1 MRIIWIYLNLIFW
14 TLLFGLSSFFVILL
28 TGKKENFKFF
38 GVIWGKT
45 LSFIFNIKLIVKGK
59 HNLQDRNYIFA
70 SNHASLID
78 IPLLLIAVNRYTVF
92 IAKSELSKIPIF
104 KSILD
109 RAGFIFV
116 DRKNNDSAVKSMN
129 NLMED
134 IKKIPRSVAIFP
146 EGTRTNDVNLLPFKK
161 GAAIFAINTDIPVVP
176 VAISGTYSW
185 SKKKLFDISQSVI
198 SFEFGEPI
206 ITENYSFNDRDY
218 LTEKIK
224 RSSFKKERPNDRG
237 SGVLLL

>member
-14 TLLFGLSSFFVILL
+14 TLLFGLSSFFTILL
-28 TGKKENFKFF
+28 TGNKENFKFF

-45 LSFIFNIKLIVKGK
+45 LSFIFNIKLVVKGK
-59 HNLQDRNYIFA
+59 HNLQNRNYVFV

-146 EGTRTNDVNLLPFKK
+146 EGTRTSDGNLLPFKK

-198 SFEFGEPI
+198 NFEFGEPI
-206 ITENYSFNDRDY
+206 TTENYSFDDRDY

-224 RSSFKKERPNDRG
+224 TNIKNMKID
-237 SGVLLL
+237 

>member
-14 TLLFGLSSFFVILL
+14 TLLFGLSSFFTILL

-45 LSFIFNIKLIVKGK
+45 LSFIFNIKLVVKGK
-59 HNLQDRNYIFA
+59 HNLQNRNYVFA

-129 NLMED
+129 NLMDD

-146 EGTRTNDVNLLPFKK
+146 EGTRTRDGELLPFKK
-161 GAAIFAINTDIPVVP
+161 GAAIFAINTDIPVIP

-206 ITENYSFNDRDY
+206 TTENYSFDDRDY

-224 RSSFKKERPNDRG
+224 TNIKNMKID
-237 SGVLLL
+237 

>member
-1 MRIIWIYLNLIFW
+1 LRIIWIYLNLIFW
-14 TLLFGLSSFFVILL
+14 TLLFGLSSFFAIIL

-45 LSFIFNIKLIVKGK
+45 LSFIFNIKLVVKGK
-59 HNLQDRNYIFA
+59 HNLQNRNYVFA

-109 RAGFIFV
+109 MAGFIFV
-116 DRKNNDSAVKSMN
+116 DRKNNDNAVKSMN

-146 EGTRTNDVNLLPFKK
+146 EGTRTSDGELLPFKK
-161 GAAIFAINTDIPVVP
+161 GAAIFAINTNIPIIP

-206 ITENYSFNDRDY
+206 TTENYSFDDRDY

-224 RSSFKKERPNDRG
+224 TNIKNMKID
-237 SGVLLL
+237 

>member
-14 TLLFGLSSFFVILL
+14 TLLFGLSSFFTILL

-45 LSFIFNIKLIVKGK
+45 LSFIFNIKLVVKGK
-59 HNLQDRNYIFA
+59 HNLQNRNYVFA

-109 RAGFIFV
+109 MAGFIFV
-116 DRKNNDSAVKSMN
+116 DRKNNDNAVKSMN
-129 NLMED
+129 NLMDD

-146 EGTRTNDVNLLPFKK
+146 EGTRTSDGELLPFKK
-161 GAAIFAINTDIPVVP
+161 GAAIFAINTDIPVIP

-206 ITENYSFNDRDY
+206 TTENYSFDDRDY

-224 RSSFKKERPNDRG
+224 TNIKNMKID
-237 SGVLLL
+237 

>member
-14 TLLFGLSSFFVILL
+14 TLLFGLSSFFTILL

-45 LSFIFNIKLIVKGK
+45 LSFIFNIKLVVKGK
-59 HNLQDRNYIFA
+59 HNLQNRNYVFA

-78 IPLLLIAVNRYTVF
+78 IPLLLIAVNRFTVF

-109 RAGFIFV
+109 KAGFIFV

-146 EGTRTNDVNLLPFKK
+146 EGTRTSDGNLLPFKK
-161 GAAIFAINTDIPVVP
+161 GAAIFAINTDIPLVP

-206 ITENYSFNDRDY
+206 TTENYSFDDRDY

-224 RSSFKKERPNDRG
+224 TNIKNMKID
-237 SGVLLL
+237 

>member
-14 TLLFGLSSFFVILL
+14 TLLFGLSSFFTILL

-45 LSFIFNIKLIVKGK
+45 LSFIFNIKLIVKGN

-70 SNHASLID
+70 ANHASLID

-109 RAGFIFV
+109 MAGFIFV
-116 DRKNNDSAVKSMN
+116 DRKNNDNAVKSMN
-129 NLMED
+129 NLMDD

-146 EGTRTNDVNLLPFKK
+146 EGTRTSDGELLPFKK
-161 GAAIFAINTDIPVVP
+161 GAAIFAINTDIPVIP
-176 VAISGTYSW
+176 VAISGTFSW
-185 SKKKLFDISQSVI
+185 SKKKLFDMSQSVI
-198 SFEFGEPI
+198 CFEFGESI
-206 ITENYSFNDRDY
+206 ATENYSFDDRDY

-224 RSSFKKERPNDRG
+224 TNIKNMKID
-237 SGVLLL
+237 

>member
-14 TLLFGLSSFFVILL
+14 TLLFGLSSFFAILL

-78 IPLLLIAVNRYTVF
+78 IPILLIAVNRYTVF

-129 NLMED
+129 DLMED

-146 EGTRTNDVNLLPFKK
+146 EGTRTSDGNLLPFKK

-224 RSSFKKERPNDRG
+224 TNIKNMKID
-237 SGVLLL
+237 

>member
-1 MRIIWIYLNLIFW
+1 LRIIWIYLNLIFW
-14 TLLFGLSSFFVILL
+14 TLLFGLSSFFTILL

-45 LSFIFNIKLIVKGK
+45 LSFIFNIKLVVKGK
-59 HNLQDRNYIFA
+59 HNLQNRNYIFA
-70 SNHASLID
+70 SNPASLID

-129 NLMED
+129 NLMDD

-146 EGTRTNDVNLLPFKK
+146 EGTRTSDGNLLPFKK
-161 GAAIFAINTDIPVVP
+161 GAAIFAINTDIPVIP

-206 ITENYSFNDRDY
+206 TTENYSFDDRDY

-224 RSSFKKERPNDRG
+224 TNIKNMKID
-237 SGVLLL
+237 

>member
-14 TLLFGLSSFFVILL
+14 TLLFGLSSFFTILL

-78 IPLLLIAVNRYTVF
+78 IPLLFIAVNRYTVF

-134 IKKIPRSVAIFP
+134 IKKTPRSVAIFP
-146 EGTRTNDVNLLPFKK
+146 EGTRTRDGKLLPFKK
-161 GAAIFAINTDIPVVP
+161 GAAIFAINTNIPVVP

-185 SKKKLFDISQSVI
+185 SQKKIFDLSQSVI
-198 SFEFGEPI
+198 SFEFGQPI
-206 ITENYSFNDRDY
+206 ITENYSFDDRDY

-224 RSSFKKERPNDRG
+224 ANIKNMKID
-237 SGVLLL
+237 

>member
-14 TLLFGLSSFFVILL
+14 TLLFGLSSFFAILL

-146 EGTRTNDVNLLPFKK
+146 EGTRTRDGELLPFKK
-161 GAAIFAINTDIPVVP
+161 GAAIFAINTDIPVIP
-176 VAISGTYSW
+176 VAISGTFSW
-185 SKKKLFDISQSVI
+185 SKKKLFDMTQSVI

-224 RSSFKKERPNDRG
+224 TNIKNMKID
-237 SGVLLL
+237 

>member
-14 TLLFGLSSFFVILL
+14 TLLFGLSSFFAILL

-146 EGTRTNDVNLLPFKK
+146 EGTRTSDGNLLPFKK

-206 ITENYSFNDRDY
+206 TTENYSFDDRDY

-224 RSSFKKERPNDRG
+224 TNIKNMKID
-237 SGVLLL
+237 

>member
-14 TLLFGLSSFFVILL
+14 TLLFGLSSFFTILL

-45 LSFIFNIKLIVKGK
+45 LSFIFNVKLVVKGK
-59 HNLQDRNYIFA
+59 HNLQNRNYVFA

-129 NLMED
+129 NLMDD

-146 EGTRTNDVNLLPFKK
+146 EGTRTSDGELLPFKK
-161 GAAIFAINTDIPVVP
+161 GAAIFAINTDIPVIP
-176 VAISGTYSW
+176 VAISGTFSW
-185 SKKKLFDISQSVI
+185 SKKKLFDMSQSVI

-206 ITENYSFNDRDY
+206 ATENYSINDRDY

-224 RSSFKKERPNDRG
+224 TNIKNMKID
-237 SGVLLL
+237 

>member
-14 TLLFGLSSFFVILL
+14 TLLFGLSSFFTILL

-45 LSFIFNIKLIVKGK
+45 LSFIFNIKLVVKGK
-59 HNLQDRNYIFA
+59 HNLQNRNYIFA

-146 EGTRTNDVNLLPFKK
+146 EGTRTSDGELLPFKK
-161 GAAIFAINTDIPVVP
+161 GAAIFAINTDIPIIP

-206 ITENYSFNDRDY
+206 TTENYSFDDRDY

-224 RSSFKKERPNDRG
+224 TNIKNMKID
-237 SGVLLL
+237 

>member
-14 TLLFGLSSFFVILL
+14 TLLFGLSSFFTILL

-109 RAGFIFV
+109 MAGFIFV
-116 DRKNNDSAVKSMN
+116 DRKNNDNAVKSMN
-129 NLMED
+129 NLMDD

-146 EGTRTNDVNLLPFKK
+146 EGTRTSDGDLLPFKK
-161 GAAIFAINTDIPVVP
+161 GAAIFAINTDIPVIP
-176 VAISGTYSW
+176 VAISGTFSW
-185 SKKKLFDISQSVI
+185 SKKKIFDMSQSVI

-206 ITENYSFNDRDY
+206 VTENYSFDDRDH
-218 LTEKIK
+218 LTERIKTNIKNMKI
-224 RSSFKKERPNDRG
+224 D
-237 SGVLLL
+237 

>member
-14 TLLFGLSSFFVILL
+14 TLLFGLSSFFTILL

-45 LSFIFNIKLIVKGK
+45 LLFIFNVKLVVNGK
-59 HNLQDRNYIFA
+59 HNLHNGNYIFA

-92 IAKSELSKIPIF
+92 IAKHELSKIPIF

-109 RAGFIFV
+109 KAGFIFV
-116 DRKNNDSAVKSMN
+116 NRKNNDSSIKSMN
-129 NLMED
+129 YLIND
-134 IKKIPRSVAIFP
+134 IKNTPRSVAIFA
-146 EGTRTNDVNLLPFKK
+146 EGTRTKDGNLQEFKK
-161 GAAIFAINTDIPVVP
+161 GASIFGIDTKLPIVP
-176 VAISGTYSW
+176 VAISGTYKW
-185 SKKKLFDISQSVI
+185 SKKSLLNFRKSEITF
-198 SFEFGEPI
+198 SFAEPI
-206 ITENYSFNDRDY
+206 QTENYSYGDREE

-224 RSSFKKERPNDRG
+224 ITIKDM
-237 SGVLLL
+237 LID

>member
-1 MRIIWIYLNLIFW
+1 LRIIWIYLNLIFW
-14 TLLFGLSSFFVILL
+14 TLLFGLSSFFAILL

-146 EGTRTNDVNLLPFKK
+146 EGTRTSDGNLLPFKK

-176 VAISGTYSW
+176 VTISGTYSW

-224 RSSFKKERPNDRG
+224 TNIKNMKID
-237 SGVLLL
+237 

>member
-14 TLLFGLSSFFVILL
+14 TLLFGLSSFFTILL

-45 LSFIFNIKLIVKGK
+45 LSFIFNIKLVVKGK
-59 HNLQDRNYIFA
+59 HNLQNRNYVFA

-129 NLMED
+129 NLMDD

-146 EGTRTNDVNLLPFKK
+146 EGTRTSDGELLPFKK

-206 ITENYSFNDRDY
+206 TTENYSFDDRDY

-224 RSSFKKERPNDRG
+224 TNIKNMKID
-237 SGVLLL
+237 

>member
-14 TLLFGLSSFFVILL
+14 TLLFGLSSFFTILL

-59 HNLQDRNYIFA
+59 HNLQNRNYIFA

-146 EGTRTNDVNLLPFKK
+146 EGTRTSDGNLLPFKK

-206 ITENYSFNDRDY
+206 NTENYSFDDRDY

-224 RSSFKKERPNDRG
+224 TNIKNMKID
-237 SGVLLL
+237 

>member
-14 TLLFGLSSFFVILL
+14 TLLFGLSSFFTILL

-45 LSFIFNIKLIVKGK
+45 LSFIFNIKLIVKGN

-70 SNHASLID
+70 ANHASLID

-116 DRKNNDSAVKSMN
+116 DRKNNDNAVKSMN
-129 NLMED
+129 NLMDD

-146 EGTRTNDVNLLPFKK
+146 EGTRTSDGNLLPFKK
-161 GAAIFAINTDIPVVP
+161 GAAIFAINTDIPVIP

-206 ITENYSFNDRDY
+206 TTENYSFDDRDY

-224 RSSFKKERPNDRG
+224 TNIKNMKID
-237 SGVLLL
+237 

>member
-14 TLLFGLSSFFVILL
+14 TLLFGLSSFFAILL

-146 EGTRTNDVNLLPFKK
+146 EGTRTSDGNLLPFKK

-224 RSSFKKERPNDRG
+224 TNIKNMKIY
-237 SGVLLL
+237 

>member
-14 TLLFGLSSFFVILL
+14 TLLFGLSSFFTILL

-38 GVIWGKT
+38 GLIWGKT
-45 LSFIFNIKLIVKGK
+45 LSFIFNIKLVVKGK
-59 HNLQDRNYIFA
+59 HNLQNRNYIFA

-129 NLMED
+129 NLMDD

-146 EGTRTNDVNLLPFKK
+146 EGTRTSDGELLPFKK
-161 GAAIFAINTDIPVVP
+161 GAAIFAINTDIPIIP

-206 ITENYSFNDRDY
+206 TTENYSFDDRDY

-224 RSSFKKERPNDRG
+224 ANIENMKIN
-237 SGVLLL
+237 

>member
-14 TLLFGLSSFFVILL
+14 TLLFGLSSFFTILI
-28 TGKKENFKFF
+28 TGEKKNFKFF

-45 LSFIFNIKLIVKGK
+45 LSFIFNIKLVVKGK
-59 HNLQDRNYIFA
+59 HNLQNRNYVFA

-146 EGTRTNDVNLLPFKK
+146 EGTRTSDGNLLPFKK

-224 RSSFKKERPNDRG
+224 TNIKNMKID
-237 SGVLLL
+237 

>member
-14 TLLFGLSSFFVILL
+14 TLLFGLSSFFTILL

-45 LSFIFNIKLIVKGK
+45 LSFIFNIKLVVKGK
-59 HNLQDRNYIFA
+59 HNLQNRNYVFA

-78 IPLLLIAVNRYTVF
+78 IPLLLIAANRYTVF

-146 EGTRTNDVNLLPFKK
+146 EGTRTNDGNLLPFKK

-224 RSSFKKERPNDRG
+224 TNIKNMKID
-237 SGVLLL
+237 

>member
-14 TLLFGLSSFFVILL
+14 TLLFGLSSFFAILL

-116 DRKNNDSAVKSMN
+116 DRRNNDSAVESMN
-129 NLMED
+129 NLMDE
-134 IKKIPRSVAIFP
+134 IKETPRSVAIFP
-146 EGTRTNDVNLLPFKK
+146 EGTRTKDGELLPFKK
-161 GAAIFAINTDIPVVP
+161 GAAIFGINTKVPIIP
-176 VAISGTYSW
+176 VAISGTYHW
-185 SKKKLFDISQSVI
+185 SQKKLFDLSQSVI
-198 SFEFGEPI
+198 TFEFGEPI
-206 ITENYSFNDRDY
+206 TTENYSFDDRDY
-218 LTEKIK
+218 LTKKIK
-224 RSSFKKERPNDRG
+224 TNIKNMKID
-237 SGVLLL
+237 

>member
-14 TLLFGLSSFFVILL
+14 TLLFGLSSFFTILL

-45 LSFIFNIKLIVKGK
+45 LSFIFNVKLVVKGK
-59 HNLQDRNYIFA
+59 HNLQNRNYVFA

-109 RAGFIFV
+109 MAGFIFV
-116 DRKNNDSAVKSMN
+116 DRKNNDNAVKSMN
-129 NLMED
+129 NLMDD

-146 EGTRTNDVNLLPFKK
+146 EGTRTSDGELLPFKK
-161 GAAIFAINTDIPVVP
+161 GAAIFAINTDIPVIP
-176 VAISGTYSW
+176 VAISGTFSW
-185 SKKKLFDISQSVI
+185 SKKKLFDMSQSVI

-206 ITENYSFNDRDY
+206 VTENYSFEDRDH
-218 LTEKIK
+218 LTERIKTNIKNMKI
-224 RSSFKKERPNDRG
+224 D
-237 SGVLLL
+237 

>member
-14 TLLFGLSSFFVILL
+14 TLLFGLSSFFTILL

-45 LSFIFNIKLIVKGK
+45 LSSIFNIKLIVKGK

-70 SNHASLID
+70 ANHASLID
-78 IPLLLIAVNRYTVF
+78 IPLLLVAVNRYTVF

-109 RAGFIFV
+109 MAGFIFV
-116 DRKNNDSAVKSMN
+116 DRKNNDNAVKSMN
-129 NLMED
+129 NLMDD

-146 EGTRTNDVNLLPFKK
+146 EGTRTSDGELLPFKK
-161 GAAIFAINTDIPVVP
+161 GAAIFAINTDIPIIP
-176 VAISGTYSW
+176 VAISGTFSW
-185 SKKKLFDISQSVI
+185 SKKKLFDMSQSVI

-206 ITENYSFNDRDY
+206 VTENYSFDDRDH
-218 LTEKIK
+218 LTERIKTNIKNMKI
-224 RSSFKKERPNDRG
+224 D
-237 SGVLLL
+237 

>member
-1 MRIIWIYLNLIFW
+1 LRIIWIYSNLIFW
-14 TLLFGLSSFFVILL
+14 TLLFGLSSFFTILL
-28 TGKKENFKFF
+28 SGKKENFKFF
-38 GVIWGKT
+38 GIIWGKT

-59 HNLQDRNYIFA
+59 HNLKNRNYIFVA
-70 SNHASLID
+70 NHASFID

-109 RAGFIFV
+109 KAGFIFV

-129 NLMED
+129 NLMDD

-146 EGTRTNDVNLLPFKK
+146 EGTRTSDGELLPFKK
-161 GAAIFAINTDIPVVP
+161 GATIFAINTNIPIIP

-206 ITENYSFNDRDY
+206 STEIYSFDDRDY

-224 RSSFKKERPNDRG
+224 TNIKNMKID
-237 SGVLLL
+237 

>member
-14 TLLFGLSSFFVILL
+14 TLLFGLSSFFTILL

-45 LSFIFNIKLIVKGK
+45 LSFIFNIKLVVKGK
-59 HNLQDRNYIFA
+59 HNLQNRNYVFA

-129 NLMED
+129 NLMDD

-146 EGTRTNDVNLLPFKK
+146 EGTRTRDGELLPFKK

-206 ITENYSFNDRDY
+206 TTENYSFDDRDY

-224 RSSFKKERPNDRG
+224 TNIKNMKID
-237 SGVLLL
+237 

>member
-14 TLLFGLSSFFVILL
+14 TLLFGLSSFFTILL

-129 NLMED
+129 NLMDD

-146 EGTRTNDVNLLPFKK
+146 EGTRTSDGELLPFKK
-161 GAAIFAINTDIPVVP
+161 GAAIFAINTDIPVIP
-176 VAISGTYSW
+176 VAISGTFSW
-185 SKKKLFDISQSVI
+185 SKKKLFDMSQSVI

-206 ITENYSFNDRDY
+206 TTENYSFDDRDY

-224 RSSFKKERPNDRG
+224 TNIKNMKID
-237 SGVLLL
+237 

>member
-14 TLLFGLSSFFVILL
+14 TLLFGLSSFFTILL
-28 TGKKENFKFF
+28 TGNKENFKFF

-45 LSFIFNIKLIVKGK
+45 LSFIFNIKLVVKGK
-59 HNLQDRNYIFA
+59 HNLQNRNYIFA

-78 IPLLLIAVNRYTVF
+78 IPLLLIAVNRFTVF

-146 EGTRTNDVNLLPFKK
+146 EGTRTSDGNLLPFKK

-206 ITENYSFNDRDY
+206 TTENYSFDDRDY

-224 RSSFKKERPNDRG
+224 TNIKNMKID
-237 SGVLLL
+237 

>member
-14 TLLFGLSSFFVILL
+14 TLLFGLSSFFTILL

-70 SNHASLID
+70 ANHASLID

-109 RAGFIFV
+109 MAGFIFV
-116 DRKNNDSAVKSMN
+116 DRKNNDNAVKSMN
-129 NLMED
+129 NLMDD

-146 EGTRTNDVNLLPFKK
+146 EGTRTSDGELLPFKK
-161 GAAIFAINTDIPVVP
+161 GAAIFAINTDIPVIP
-176 VAISGTYSW
+176 VAISGTFSW
-185 SKKKLFDISQSVI
+185 SKKKLFDMSQSVI

-206 ITENYSFNDRDY
+206 ATENYSFDDRDY

-224 RSSFKKERPNDRG
+224 TNIKNMKID
-237 SGVLLL
+237 

>member
-14 TLLFGLSSFFVILL
+14 TLLFGLSSFFTILL

-45 LSFIFNIKLIVKGK
+45 LSFIFNIKLVVKGK
-59 HNLQDRNYIFA
+59 HNLQNRNYVFA

-146 EGTRTNDVNLLPFKK
+146 EGTRTSDGNLLPFKK

-206 ITENYSFNDRDY
+206 TTENYSFNDRDY

-224 RSSFKKERPNDRG
+224 TNIKNMKID
-237 SGVLLL
+237 

>member
-14 TLLFGLSSFFVILL
+14 TLLFGLSSFFAILL

-109 RAGFIFV
+109 RAGFIFI

-146 EGTRTNDVNLLPFKK
+146 EGTRTSDGNLLPFKK

-224 RSSFKKERPNDRG
+224 TNIKNMKID
-237 SGVLLL
+237 

>member
-14 TLLFGLSSFFVILL
+14 TLLFGLSSFFTILL

-59 HNLQDRNYIFA
+59 HNLQNRNYVFA

-109 RAGFIFV
+109 IAGFIFV
-116 DRKNNDSAVKSMN
+116 DRKNNDNAVKSMN
-129 NLMED
+129 NLMDD

-146 EGTRTNDVNLLPFKK
+146 EGTRTRDGELLPFKK

-206 ITENYSFNDRDY
+206 TTENYSFDDRDY

-224 RSSFKKERPNDRG
+224 TNIKNMKID
-237 SGVLLL
+237 

>member
-14 TLLFGLSSFFVILL
+14 TLLFGLSSFFTILL
-28 TGKKENFKFF
+28 TGNKENFKFF

-45 LSFIFNIKLIVKGK
+45 LSFIFNIKLVVKGK
-59 HNLQDRNYIFA
+59 HNLQNRNYVFA

-109 RAGFIFV
+109 MAGFIFV

-146 EGTRTNDVNLLPFKK
+146 EGTRTSDGNLLPFKK
-161 GAAIFAINTDIPVVP
+161 GAAIFAINSDIPVVP

-206 ITENYSFNDRDY
+206 TTENYSFDDRDY

-224 RSSFKKERPNDRG
+224 TNIKNMKID
-237 SGVLLL
+237 